1 MVMKIVKMTR
11 NWAIIKDGDRIIR
24 RPISEQARK
33 IMDWHYKNTP
43 ANKE

>member
-1 MVMKIVKMTR
+1 MGMKIVKMTR
-11 NWAIIKDGDRIIR
+11 DWAIIKDGDRIIR

>member
-1 MVMKIVKMTR
+1 MTMKIIKMTR
-11 NWAIIKDGDRIIR
+11 DWAYFKYGDRIIR

-33 IMDWHYKNTP
+33 IMEWHYKNMP

>member
-11 NWAIIKDGDRIIR
+11 DWAFVKDGDRIIR

-33 IMDWHYKNTP
+33 IMEWHYKNMP